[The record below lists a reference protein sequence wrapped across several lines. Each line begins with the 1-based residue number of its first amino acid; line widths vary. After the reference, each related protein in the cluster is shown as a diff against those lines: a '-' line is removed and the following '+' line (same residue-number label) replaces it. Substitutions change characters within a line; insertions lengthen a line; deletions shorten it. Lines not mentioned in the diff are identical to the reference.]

1 MKIEGYELGGIVH
14 MSALGPLWAATSSSG
29 ESVLI
34 SVYSSAFGESTLER
48 WRAWSTITSPCVARL
63 VDVVRHEDGRWALIQ
78 ERVDGRPLDLL
89 LGSDQLR
96 PRGVREK
103 IIEDLRCGVRALHAA
118 GIVHGDLA
126 PANII
131 VNGEKA
137 VIVDL
142 AVPVNEGEGSVGWSV
157 SSHKT
162 CESDWEALERI
173 EKALETSAPSQERS
187 STAAAAKKGAVHEL
201 EADGLHRRKEGG
213 LEDTRE
219 GIRSKKRAPQ
229 AAVLTTDEDAGS
241 RLRVAAAREETM
253 RIPVRHRRKIAPL
266 GLLVLAAGVGLGVGL
281 GMIVLSSSSP
291 STALSAESG
300 LVCPSQEEAA
310 SALHRALEQRDH
322 ALESRDPLGLE
333 EVIGGALLEQDR
345 ARIEAV
351 KSSGMRF
358 EALKTRIEVLADP
371 SCDEGVVV
379 VRVRLGEQSA
389 RVCEAEQCQEL
400 SGGEEFL
407 FDLVASYPEWIWT
420 QARAVEE

>member
-34 SVYSSAFGESTLER
+34 SVYSSAFGENTLER

-63 VDVVRHEDGRWALIQ
+63 VDVIRHEDGRWALIQ

-89 LGSDQLR
+89 LGTDQLR

-187 STAAAAKKGAVHEL
+187 STAAVTKKGSINEV
-201 EADGLHRRKEGG
+201 EAGGLHSRKDLGPKNA
-213 LEDTRE
+213 RE
-219 GIRSKKRAPQ
+219 KMQRNEKVPQTATLSK
-229 AAVLTTDEDAGS
+229 DENAGS

-253 RIPVRHRRKIAPL
+253 RIPVRRRRKIAPL
-266 GLLVLAAGVGLGVGL
+266 GLLVLAAGVVLGVGL
-281 GMIVLSSSSP
+281 GMIGLSSSSP

-300 LVCPSQEEAA
+300 MVCPSREEAS
-310 SALHRALEQRDH
+310 SALHRALELRDH

-345 ARIEAV
+345 ARIEAM

-358 EALKTRIEVLADP
+358 EALKTRVEVLADP

-379 VRVRLGEQSA
+379 VRVRLSEESA

-407 FDLVASYPEWIWT
+407 FDLVASNPEWIWT

>member
-34 SVYSSAFGESTLER
+34 SVYSSAFGERTLER

-96 PRGVREK
+96 PRVVREK
-103 IIEDLRCGVRALHAA
+103 VIEDLRCGVRALHAA
-118 GIVHGDLA
+118 GIVHGDIA

-131 VNGEKA
+131 VDADRA

-142 AVPVNEGEGSVGWSV
+142 AVPVKEGEGSVGWSV

-162 CESDWEALERI
+162 YESDWEALERI
-173 EKALETSAPSQERS
+173 EKALGTSAPSQERS
-187 STAAAAKKGAVHEL
+187 STAAVMKKGSINEV
-201 EADGLHRRKEGG
+201 EAGGLHSRKG
-213 LEDTRE
+213 LGPKNARE
-219 GIRSKKRAPQ
+219 KMQRNEKVPQTATLSK
-229 AAVLTTDEDAGS
+229 DENAGS

-253 RIPVRHRRKIAPL
+253 RIPVRRRRKIAPL
-266 GLLVLAAGVGLGVGL
+266 GLLVLAAGVVLGVGL
-281 GMIVLSSSSP
+281 GVIGFSSSSP

-300 LVCPSQEEAA
+300 AACPSREEAA
-310 SALHRALEQRDH
+310 SALRRALELRDH

-345 ARIEAV
+345 ARIEAM

-358 EALKTRIEVLADP
+358 EALKTRVEVLADP

-379 VRVRLGEQSA
+379 VRVRLSEESA

-407 FDLVASYPEWIWT
+407 FDLVASNPEWIWT
-420 QARAVEE
+420 QVRAVEE

>member
-1 MKIEGYELGGIVH
+1 M
-14 MSALGPLWAATSSSG
+14 
-29 ESVLI
+29 
-34 SVYSSAFGESTLER
+34 
-48 WRAWSTITSPCVARL
+48 
-63 VDVVRHEDGRWALIQ
+63 
-78 ERVDGRPLDLL
+78 
-89 LGSDQLR
+89 
-96 PRGVREK
+96 
-103 IIEDLRCGVRALHAA
+103 
-118 GIVHGDLA
+118 
-126 PANII
+126 
-131 VNGEKA
+131 
-137 VIVDL
+137 
-142 AVPVNEGEGSVGWSV
+142 

-162 CESDWEALERI
+162 YESDWEALERI
-173 EKALETSAPSQERS
+173 EKALGTSAPSQERS
-187 STAAAAKKGAVHEL
+187 STAAVTKKEAVHEL
-201 EADGLHRRKEGG
+201 KADGLHRRKEGG
-213 LEDTRE
+213 SEDIRE
-219 GIRSKKRAPQ
+219 GMRSNERAPQ

-253 RIPVRHRRKIAPL
+253 RIPVRRRRKIAPF

-281 GMIVLSSSSP
+281 GMIGLSSSSP
-291 STALSAESG
+291 STALSGESG
-300 LVCPSQEEAA
+300 MVCPSREEAS
-310 SALHRALEQRDH
+310 SALHRALELRDH

-379 VRVRLGEQSA
+379 VRVRLGEESA

-420 QARAVEE
+420 QARAVKE

>member
-34 SVYSSAFGESTLER
+34 SVYSSAFGERMLER

-96 PRGVREK
+96 PRVVREK
-103 IIEDLRCGVRALHAA
+103 VIEDLRCGVRALHAA
-118 GIVHGDLA
+118 GIVHGDIA

-131 VNGEKA
+131 VDADRA

-142 AVPVNEGEGSVGWSV
+142 AVPVKEGEGSVGWSV

-162 CESDWEALERI
+162 YESDWEALERI
-173 EKALETSAPSQERS
+173 EKALGTSAPSQERS
-187 STAAAAKKGAVHEL
+187 STAAVTKKGSINEV
-201 EADGLHRRKEGG
+201 EAGGLHSRKG
-213 LEDTRE
+213 LGPKNARE
-219 GIRSKKRAPQ
+219 KMQRNEKVPQTATLSK
-229 AAVLTTDEDAGS
+229 DENAGS

-253 RIPVRHRRKIAPL
+253 RIPVRRRRKIAPL
-266 GLLVLAAGVGLGVGL
+266 GLLVLAAGVVLGVGL
-281 GMIVLSSSSP
+281 GVIGFSSSSP

-300 LVCPSQEEAA
+300 AACPSREEAA
-310 SALHRALEQRDH
+310 SALHRALELRDH
-322 ALESRDPLGLE
+322 ALESRDLSGLE

-345 ARIEAV
+345 ARIEGA
-351 KSSGMRF
+351 KSAGMRF
-358 EALKTRIEVLADP
+358 EALKTRVEVLADP
-371 SCDEGVVV
+371 SCDEGVVM
-379 VRVRLGEQSA
+379 VRARLGEQSG
-389 RVCEAEQCQEL
+389 RICEAEQCREL
-400 SGGEEFL
+400 SGGEEVL
-407 FDLVASYPEWIWT
+407 FDLVASSPEWIWT

>member
-34 SVYSSAFGESTLER
+34 SVYSSAFGERTLER

-118 GIVHGDLA
+118 GIVHGDIA

-131 VNGEKA
+131 VDADRA

-142 AVPVNEGEGSVGWSV
+142 AVPVKEGEGSVGWSV

-162 CESDWEALERI
+162 YESDWEALERI
-173 EKALETSAPSQERS
+173 EKALGTSAPSQERS
-187 STAAAAKKGAVHEL
+187 STAAVTKKGSINEV
-201 EADGLHRRKEGG
+201 EAGGLHSRKG
-213 LEDTRE
+213 LGPKNARE
-219 GIRSKKRAPQ
+219 KMQRNEKVPQTATLSK
-229 AAVLTTDEDAGS
+229 DENAGS

-253 RIPVRHRRKIAPL
+253 RIPVRRRRKIAPL

-281 GMIVLSSSSP
+281 GMIGLSSSSP

-300 LVCPSQEEAA
+300 MVCPSREEAA
-310 SALHRALEQRDH
+310 SALHRALELRDH

-333 EVIGGALLEQDR
+333 DVIGGALLEQDR

-379 VRVRLGEQSA
+379 VRVRLSEESA

>member
-34 SVYSSAFGESTLER
+34 SVYSSTFGESTLER

-89 LGSDQLR
+89 LGTDQLR

-173 EKALETSAPSQERS
+173 EKALGASAPSQERS
-187 STAAAAKKGAVHEL
+187 STAAAAKKGSSNEV
-201 EADGLHRRKEGG
+201 EAGGLHSRKG
-213 LEDTRE
+213 LGPKNARE
-219 GIRSKKRAPQ
+219 KMQRNEKVPQTATLSK
-229 AAVLTTDEDAGS
+229 DENAGS

-253 RIPVRHRRKIAPL
+253 RIPVRRRRKIAPL
-266 GLLVLAAGVGLGVGL
+266 GLLVLAAGVVLGVGL
-281 GMIVLSSSSP
+281 GVIGFSSSSP

-300 LVCPSQEEAA
+300 MVCPSREEAS
-310 SALHRALEQRDH
+310 SALHRALELRDH

-345 ARIEAV
+345 ARIEAM

-358 EALKTRIEVLADP
+358 EALKTRVEVLADP
-371 SCDEGVVV
+371 SCDEGVVM
-379 VRVRLGEQSA
+379 VRARLGEQSA
-389 RVCEAEQCQEL
+389 RICEAEQCREL

-420 QARAVEE
+420 QARAVKE

>member
-1 MKIEGYELGGIVH
+1 MEIEGYELGGIVH

-34 SVYSSAFGESTLER
+34 SVYSSAFGERTLER

-96 PRGVREK
+96 PRVVREK
-103 IIEDLRCGVRALHAA
+103 VIEDLRCGVRALHAA
-118 GIVHGDLA
+118 GIVHGDIA

-131 VNGEKA
+131 VDADRA

-142 AVPVNEGEGSVGWSV
+142 AVPVKEGEGSVGWSV
-157 SSHKT
+157 ASHKT
-162 CESDWEALERI
+162 YESDWEALERI
-173 EKALETSAPSQERS
+173 EKALGTSAPSQERS
-187 STAAAAKKGAVHEL
+187 SAAAVTKKGSINEV
-201 EADGLHRRKEGG
+201 EAGGLHSRKG
-213 LEDTRE
+213 LGPKNARE
-219 GIRSKKRAPQ
+219 KMQRNEKVPQTATLSK
-229 AAVLTTDEDAGS
+229 DENAGS

-253 RIPVRHRRKIAPL
+253 RIPVRRRRKIAPL
-266 GLLVLAAGVGLGVGL
+266 GLLVLAAGVVLGVGL
-281 GMIVLSSSSP
+281 GLIGFSSSSP

-300 LVCPSQEEAA
+300 AACPSREEAA
-310 SALHRALEQRDH
+310 SALHRALELRDH
-322 ALESRDPLGLE
+322 ALESRDLSGLE

-345 ARIEAV
+345 ARIEAL

-379 VRVRLGEQSA
+379 VRVRLGEESA

-420 QARAVEE
+420 QARAVKE

>member
-34 SVYSSAFGESTLER
+34 SVYSSAFGENTLER

-89 LGSDQLR
+89 LGTDQLR

-118 GIVHGDLA
+118 GIVHGDIA

-131 VNGEKA
+131 VDADRA

-142 AVPVNEGEGSVGWSV
+142 AVPVKEGEGSVGWSV
-157 SSHKT
+157 ASHKT
-162 CESDWEALERI
+162 YESDWEALERI
-173 EKALETSAPSQERS
+173 EKALGTSAPSQERS
-187 STAAAAKKGAVHEL
+187 SAAAVTKKGSINEV
-201 EADGLHRRKEGG
+201 EAGGLHSRKG
-213 LEDTRE
+213 LGPKNARE
-219 GIRSKKRAPQ
+219 KMQRNEKVPQTATLSK
-229 AAVLTTDEDAGS
+229 DENAGS

-253 RIPVRHRRKIAPL
+253 RIPVRRRRKIAPL
-266 GLLVLAAGVGLGVGL
+266 GLLVLAAGVVLGVGL
-281 GMIVLSSSSP
+281 GLIGFSSSSP

-300 LVCPSQEEAA
+300 AACPSREEAA
-310 SALHRALEQRDH
+310 SALHRALELRDH
-322 ALESRDPLGLE
+322 ALESRDLSGLE

-345 ARIEAV
+345 ARIEAL

-379 VRVRLGEQSA
+379 VRVRLGEESA

-420 QARAVEE
+420 QARAVKE

>member
-34 SVYSSAFGESTLER
+34 SVYSSTFGESTLER

-96 PRGVREK
+96 PRGIREK

-118 GIVHGDLA
+118 GIVHGDIA

-131 VNGEKA
+131 VNGGKA

-142 AVPVNEGEGSVGWSV
+142 AVPVKEGEGSPGWSV

-173 EKALETSAPSQERS
+173 EKALGTSAPSQERS
-187 STAAAAKKGAVHEL
+187 SAAAVTKKGSINEV
-201 EADGLHRRKEGG
+201 EAGGLHSRKG
-213 LEDTRE
+213 LGPKNARE
-219 GIRSKKRAPQ
+219 KMQRNEKVPQTATLSK
-229 AAVLTTDEDAGS
+229 DENAGS

-253 RIPVRHRRKIAPL
+253 RIPVRRRRKIAPL
-266 GLLVLAAGVGLGVGL
+266 GLLVLAAGVVLGVGL
-281 GMIVLSSSSP
+281 GVIGSSSSSP

-300 LVCPSQEEAA
+300 AACPSREEAA
-310 SALHRALEQRDH
+310 SALHRALELRDH
-322 ALESRDPLGLE
+322 ALESRDLSGLE

-345 ARIEAV
+345 ARIEAL

-379 VRVRLGEQSA
+379 VRVRLGEESA